1 MGENTGE
8 NDNKVDGIDEENDS
22 HIERTES
29 MNEDMEVETEDG
41 HHKNNVSLEE
51 EAGNEV
57 DNKNSE
63 ETLND
68 NHNIEKSKDDSSQ
81 PAISAEEKTDS
92 SIDQK
97 EDNDPKDDSF
107 KLQLVA
113 DTESMNISDTAE
125 NEEDSLKL
133 VFEPD
138 TVDESLILSSQAQ
151 DGSAKLSNNKA
162 WSRIQALKNKLGD
175 KSDLESTLNIT
186 PRLRDS
192 SDQMIL
198 LDGEESEHPKVSTGA
213 QKLIEKFYEHAKAL
227 KSNQKSDNV
236 NLVEDVKI

>member
-1 MGENTGE
+1 MKEREQKLKDFFKADSEEENNVADDEEDDEDKDYNPLNDNTEAPIDEDLAAPELLENTGE

-22 HIERTES
+22 HIEKTES

-41 HHKNNVSLEE
+41 HHRNNVSLEE
-51 EAGNEV
+51 GAGNEV

-63 ETLND
+63 EILNE
-68 NHNIEKSKDDSSQ
+68 NHNIEKSKDDSLQ

-92 SIDQK
+92 SRDQK
-97 EDNDPKDDSF
+97 EDNDPKDDSL
-107 KLQLVA
+107 KLELVA
-113 DTESMNISDTAE
+113 DTESMNISDAAE

-151 DGSAKLSNNKA
+151 VDSAKLSNNKA

-186 PRLRDS
+186 PR
-192 SDQMIL
+192 
-198 LDGEESEHPKVSTGA
+198 
-213 QKLIEKFYEHAKAL
+213 
-227 KSNQKSDNV
+227 
-236 NLVEDVKI
+236 